1 MKTIDQFIFL
11 IPKLEAVEFMG
22 LARLLKIQ
30 LITEDDP
37 AAENVKDRFKPRDFT
52 DVFEDVLHAFK
63 AQDRARKREILRLMK
78 ASISKQ
84 KEKKNDAGNTENSE
98 ATS

>member
-22 LARLLKIQ
+22 LARLLKVQI
-30 LITEDDP
+30 ITEDDP
-37 AAENVKDRFKPRDFT
+37 AAENVKDRFKPREFS
-52 DVFEDVLHAFK
+52 DVFEDTLRAFK
-63 AQDRARKREILRLMK
+63 AQDRARRREILRLMK

-84 KEKKNDAGNTENSE
+84 KVKKDAGNTENSE
-98 ATS
+98 AID